1 MRNTRTYLA
10 ILLIA
15 FMQVGCVNK
24 KEDATSVPCPDI
36 VTGCADPQ
44 SGLRVRFN
52 QTPRPMQAFKVDV
65 VLPEA
70 HEVYARFVMQGMEM
84 GLNRYRL
91 LLDGT
96 GRWQAEVMLPA
107 CVQGRRDWLLILE
120 ADGTRYQ
127 LPFSSL

>member
-10 ILLIA
+10 ILLITLL
-15 FMQVGCVNK
+15 QSGCVSE
-24 KEDATSVPCPDI
+24 KEDATTVPCPDI
-36 VTGCADPQ
+36 VTGCALPQ
-44 SGLRVRFN
+44 SGLQVRFN
-52 QTPRPMQAFKVDV
+52 QIPRPMQAFKVDV

-70 HEVYARFVMQGMEM
+70 RSVYARFVMQGMEM

-91 LLDGT
+91 LPDGT

-120 ADGTRYQ
+120 ADGARYQ